1 MKKTLLALAGLTALL
16 CACGVVPL
24 PAVAI
29 PDQSL
34 SLPSSA
40 GFENYVAYDGSDAF
54 GGTSLPGLLS
64 NVSVSGNVDYAGA
77 GTLKQ
82 VAVYLRS
89 SMPSCAAPPLSKS
102 PLSKSQLC
110 AAGDEAGQ
118 RIGTI
123 SIQNGAVTGFQLA
136 GGALDAA
143 AKAGHGYFGVQAIQ
157 GASLVGDTL
166 KLSGM
171 KASAKF

>member
-16 CACGVVPL
+16 SACGVVPL

-54 GGTSLPGLLS
+54 GGTSLPGVLS
-64 NVSVSGNVDYAGA
+64 NVSVSGNVDYAGT

-89 SMPSCAAPPLSKS
+89 SMPSCTAA